1 MTLQLTTE
9 TAGQVSGWHAGPYS
23 STGVWYMR
31 KWWSLAC
38 GGGIIGLFDVAAF
51 PKLTAQTDLMSQL
64 PVECA
69 AALLL
74 YDGEQKEAGEGDVS
88 VLLPFP
94 HRRL

>member
-1 MTLQLTTE
+1 
-9 TAGQVSGWHAGPYS
+9 
-23 STGVWYMR
+23 MR

-38 GGGIIGLFDVAAF
+38 GGGIIGLFDVPDF

-74 YDGEQKEAGEGDVS
+74 YHNEQKEAGEGDVS

-94 HRRL
+94 HRRLRQTDTRHSRL